1 MIDKGKYASHGAFI
15 KRLSKSAMVHWAK
28 PKLGKEEVMQLLFI
42 QFQHQSRGKPILT
55 IK

>member
-28 PKLGKEEVMQLLFI
+28 PKLGK
-42 QFQHQSRGKPILT
+42 
-55 IK
+55 